1 MDEKQK
7 AALIKEAEAEAAAYL
22 KGTTPTA
29 DTVAGTEQGEG
40 YKLPPEVAAAYAK
53 NRAMEEERAAS
64 ETKPSSFMLSPETAA
79 LVGAGLGAYAQH
91 TGRTLGNG
99 LLRPGE
105 GVYSSSAPPV
115 APPAVAPTAPA
126 APAGPSLV
134 DTHIAQV
141 TEQQRLLDEA
151 INTKLRQITGDPKA
165 NYTGFSPEQV
175 DRLFSGGNSDTL
187 NTPGVSREFTH
198 NDETSRKAD
207 VTSLNKERLGSVGLD
222 SRVAVEQ
229 AGPMVTLA
237 GSRISVPPQ
246 TAIDLHNA
254 AQAKANEEYAPL
266 HQEYK
271 RQSAI
276 NKATLEA
283 LNAKKQADTAAA
295 ERSAAAKAVADENAA
310 IRARSAAERSQRNA
324 GLRAGAGKVALG
336 ALGGLETGAQAVNM
350 YNNYRAGVNPDLTE
364 KLSLAGGLAS
374 MFGNRPFGIAGQVA
388 QIPYA
393 ISKGNLGGAAANAAV
408 SALPI
413 PVQLGMYTPKAS
425 APTVTS
431 ESYPPE
437 IKTNLSRMAKALSPE
452 DYARMRASYLTNV
465 SRYGQTPT
473 DEEKLLGVIRSG
485 QRGGVDPSTLLPN

>member
-1 MDEKQK
+1 MNEEEK
-7 AALIKEAEAEAAAYL
+7 AALIKEAEAEANAYL
-22 KGTTPTA
+22 KGARPIVNAEQGSEYQLPKDIA
-29 DTVAGTEQGEG
+29 DT
-40 YKLPPEVAAAYAK
+40 YAALRKA
-53 NRAMEEERAAS
+53 EAAS
-64 ETKPSSFMLSPETAA
+64 ETQPSSFMPSPETAA
-79 LVGAGLGAYAQH
+79 LGAAAAGAYAQH

-134 DTHIAQV
+134 DTHIAAV
-141 TEQQRLLDEA
+141 TERQRLADEA
-151 INTKLRQITGDPKA
+151 LNARLRELTGDPRA
-165 NYTGFSPEQV
+165 NYVGFSPEQI
-175 DRLFSGGNSDTL
+175 DRLFNGGNSDTL
-187 NTPGVSREFTH
+187 NTPGISREFTH

-207 VTSLNKERLGSVGLD
+207 VTSLNRERLGSAGLD
-222 SRVAVEQ
+222 PRAAVEQ
-229 AGPMVTLA
+229 AGPLVTLA
-237 GSRISVPPQ
+237 NSRIAVPPNVAIELNQNRQ
-246 TAIDLHNA
+246 TAA
-254 AQAKANEEYAPL
+254 AAEAERLRQEHARQTQLNE
-266 HQEYK
+266 
-271 RQSAI
+271 S
-276 NKATLEA
+276 TLAA
-283 LNAKKQADTAAA
+283 LNARRQADIAAA
-295 ERSAAAKAVADENAA
+295 ERSAAARAVADENAA
-310 IRARSAAERSQRNA
+310 IQARLAAERSQRNA

-350 YNNYRAGVNPDLTE
+350 YNNYRTGINPDLTE

-393 ISKGNLGGAAANAAV
+393 ISKGNLGGGAANAAV

-413 PVQLGMYTPKAS
+413 PVQLGMYAPEAS

-452 DYARMRASYLTNV
+452 DYARMRASYLAHV

-485 QRGGVDPSTLLPN
+485 QRGGVDPNTLLPN